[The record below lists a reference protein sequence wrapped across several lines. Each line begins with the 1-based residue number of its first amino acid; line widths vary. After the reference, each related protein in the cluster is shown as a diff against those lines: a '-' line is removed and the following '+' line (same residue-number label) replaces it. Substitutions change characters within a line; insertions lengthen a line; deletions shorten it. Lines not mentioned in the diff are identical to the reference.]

1 MHEHTCRHV
10 NDNKKEGMGLKEPG
24 GCWGHV
30 WVRSPAAPGV
40 YDDVHGLCYH
50 AGHRNTACWNLRV
63 VLSQA

>member
-50 AGHRNTACWNLRV
+50 AGHRNTAC
-63 VLSQA
+63 